1 MAQPTLTEVQNGNNN
16 HLYFELDGLLV
27 ACLGWPVIM
36 PMLMLTTITTRRR
49 RRLELGL
56 RLRLRLR
63 LRLTFTMEAIAA
75 IARKAGTR
83 KAAQC
88 VCAMGKHIA
97 WPLLALVLIYTQ
109 KRKESKAKWL
119 TNLLLCKTI
128 SKDRAEHWQSQV
140 PSTKSKFKAHLP

>member
-36 PMLMLTTITTRRR
+36 PMLMLTTITTRQK

-97 WPLLALVLIYTQ
+97 WPLLALVLIYTE
-109 KRKESKAKWL
+109 KERK
-119 TNLLLCKTI
+119 
-128 SKDRAEHWQSQV
+128 
-140 PSTKSKFKAHLP
+140 KSKMVNKFTVM

>member
-27 ACLGWPVIM
+27 AWLGWPVIM
-36 PMLMLTTITTRRR
+36 PLLMLTTITTRRR

-56 RLRLRLR
+56 RLSLR

-97 WPLLALVLIYTQ
+97 WTLLALVLIYTE
-109 KRKESKAKWL
+109 KERKQSKMV
-119 TNLLLCKTI
+119 N
-128 SKDRAEHWQSQV
+128 
-140 PSTKSKFKAHLP
+140 KFTVM

>member
-1 MAQPTLTEVQNGNNN
+1 
-16 HLYFELDGLLV
+16 
-27 ACLGWPVIM
+27 M

-49 RRLELGL
+49 LELGP
-56 RLRLRLR
+56 
-63 LRLTFTMEAIAA
+63 RLTFTMEAIAA

-97 WPLLALVLIYTQ
+97 WTLLALVLIYT
-109 KRKESKAKWL
+109 KKEREAKWL

-128 SKDRAEHWQSQV
+128 SKDRREHWQHQV
-140 PSTKSKFKAHLP
+140 QV